1 MKKFTTIF
9 FFVASLFAVQ
19 ACLGNAGDEE
29 AEEPKIA
36 AGDSHDESTP
46 GHGAPGHHDGGESA
60 APGHHEKDSEHG
72 TPGHHEKDSEHGA
85 PGHHEKDG
93 EHGAPGHHEKDG
105 EHGVPGHHDGGEQGA
120 PGHHGNGG
128 GDGAPGHHGN
138 GAQAAHWNAPEA
150 EANRANPIAVS
161 EASIAKGR
169 KSYEMY
175 CASCHGEDRT
185 GNGPAGMA
193 LDPKPADLAMMAPMH
208 PDGDLFWKIQTGK
221 GAMISW
227 KSVLSDESTW
237 DVVNYLKNAESAEMS
252 DAEGDHKQGEHT
264 H

>member
-19 ACLGNAGDEE
+19 ACLGNSGDEE
-29 AEEPKIA
+29 AQEPTVA
-36 AGDSHDESTP
+36 AEDAHDEGAPEHGAP
-46 GHGAPGHHDGGESA
+46 GHHDDGEQAAPGHHDDGEQAAPGHHDDGEQAAPGHHDGGENA
-60 APGHHEKDSEHG
+60 APGHH
-72 TPGHHEKDSEHGA
+72 
-85 PGHHEKDG
+85 
-93 EHGAPGHHEKDG
+93 
-105 EHGVPGHHDGGEQGA
+105 
-120 PGHHGNGG
+120 
-128 GDGAPGHHGN
+128 GD
-138 GAQAAHWNAPEA
+138 GAQAAHSWNAPEA
-150 EANRANPIAVS
+150 AANRANPIAAS

-169 KSYEMY
+169 ESYETY
-175 CASCHGEDRT
+175 CVSCHGEDRS

-237 DVVNYLKNAESAEMS
+237 DVVNFLKNAASNDMR
-252 DAEGDHKQGEHT
+252 DADGETEHGEHT